1 MPTTLIPTI
10 KSWTIFWQPYHIL
23 KNPYQLCLQH
33 FQIKRDKGKAIT
45 FEEVKQNFL
54 NLDEQLARE
63 KSENG
68 KDNRLHGKSYSAQ
81 KINKKLPRADKGNI
95 QKNLWFQTWT
105 KATTTAASTTTCY
118 TCRSSGHYTNKC
130 PNARQ
135 PQQNNSSKN
144 NNKIKSTSKS
154 SSYASIATSSNNNS
168 SKQGDSP
175 STIVYGCST
184 LIIESCFMVCHLLN
198 YNECPHLPKPY
209 PYSYSLVNPDV
220 PMNHL
225 DNT

>member
-1 MPTTLIPTI
+1 MKNWPEKRVRMVRTI
-10 KSWTIFWQPYHIL
+10 GSM
-23 KNPYQLCLQH
+23 
-33 FQIKRDKGKAIT
+33 GKAT
-45 FEEVKQNFL
+45 QPKKSTRNYLEL
-54 NLDEQLARE
+54 TE
-63 KSENG
+63 K
-68 KDNRLHGKSYSAQ
+68 YS
-81 KINKKLPRADKGNI
+81 KEIS
-95 QKNLWFQTWT
+95 LWFQTRT

-118 TCRSSGHYTNKC
+118 KCRLTGHYTNKC

-175 STIVYGCST
+175 SRIVYGCSA

-198 YNECPHLPKPY
+198 YNECPQLPKPY
-209 PYSYSLVNPDV
+209 PYPYSLVNPDV